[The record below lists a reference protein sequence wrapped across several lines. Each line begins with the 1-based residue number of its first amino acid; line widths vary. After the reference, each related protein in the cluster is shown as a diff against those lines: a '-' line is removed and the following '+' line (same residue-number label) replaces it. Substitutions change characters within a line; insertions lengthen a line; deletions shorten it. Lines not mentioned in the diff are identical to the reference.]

1 MTDTTLHSAYTG
13 SSATTIER
21 LGGHFPRYGLVVV
34 IGWIGLLKFTS
45 FEAHGIEP
53 LVANS
58 PLMSWLYDLF
68 SVTTFS
74 ALLGVVE
81 VATAVL
87 LAVKPWAPRL
97 SAIGSVMAIGLFIAT
112 ITFLFTTPGVFE
124 ASAGGFP
131 VLSLSGGFLIKD
143 AALLGVSIWTLADA
157 LHTVRAAG

>member
-1 MTDTTLHSAYTG
+1 MTDTTVTD
-13 SSATTIER
+13 SSAITLDRT
-21 LGGHFPRYGLVVV
+21 GGLFARYGLVIV

-45 FEAHGIEP
+45 FEAHGIES

-58 PLMSWLYDLF
+58 PLMNWLYGIF

-81 VATAVL
+81 VATAAL
-87 LAVKPWAPRL
+87 LAVKPWAPRM
-97 SAIGSVMAIGLFIAT
+97 STVGSVTAIGLFVAT

-131 VLSLSGGFLIKD
+131 VLSASGQFLIKD
-143 AALLGVSIWTLADA
+143 TALLGVSIWTLTDA
-157 LHTVRAAG
+157 LRAVRAAS

>member
-21 LGGHFPRYGLVVV
+21 LGGHFARYGLVVV